1 MGSFSFFNQVSII
14 LITVLIALYYYA
26 FWRYNRYL
34 KNKKNIKNI
43 NQNTTEVKN
52 INIFTENIE
61 SVPLYNKK
69 EIFPSVVS
77 KNNDWKK
84 ILDDIQDQALELN
97 TNNSLDHLLN
107 EMDIDT
113 KDQ

>member
-1 MGSFSFFNQVSII
+1 M
-14 LITVLIALYYYA
+14 
-26 FWRYNRYL
+26 

-43 NQNTTEVKN
+43 NQNTTDVKN

-77 KNNDWKK
+77 AWKSGAVSPNLNDA
-84 ILDDIQDQALELN
+84 IMY
-97 TNNSLDHLLN
+97 LLN
-107 EMDIDT
+107 
-113 KDQ
+113 